1 MNYYLISEQNVN
13 DMIAE
18 LEEYFLILLT
28 KFEVKDSE
36 YEEEEFDHSIIT
48 PEKSDKLLDCSENNS
63 SIDF

>member
-1 MNYYLISEQNVN
+1 
-13 DMIAE
+13 MIAE